1 MKKAEVYDF
10 VKNAWKKLPDMPEE
24 GAGIRCVGVQNKVLI
39 SGRDFRLI
47 SYDIDNE
54 AYSYVELPTIL
65 DDPILIS
72 SKEKL
77 YLIDQDQSFEMNKQ
91 CEVLDTF
98 TVDFEEEEGENDQT
112 YSERT
117 IFFLMTGKVICI
129 DPYEKK
135 AAKIQDRAKLKMKM
149 KMNSSK
155 IWTKMNSL
163 VKIFTQL

>member
-10 VKNAWKKLPDMPEE
+10 VKNAWKKLPDLPEE
-24 GAGIRCVGVQNKVLI
+24 GAGIRCAGVQNKVLI

-77 YLIDQDQSFEMNKQ
+77 YLID
-91 CEVLDTF
+91 
-98 TVDFEEEEGENDQT
+98 
-112 YSERT
+112 
-117 IFFLMTGKVICI
+117 
-129 DPYEKK
+129 
-135 AAKIQDRAKLKMKM
+135 
-149 KMNSSK
+149 
-155 IWTKMNSL
+155 
-163 VKIFTQL
+163 